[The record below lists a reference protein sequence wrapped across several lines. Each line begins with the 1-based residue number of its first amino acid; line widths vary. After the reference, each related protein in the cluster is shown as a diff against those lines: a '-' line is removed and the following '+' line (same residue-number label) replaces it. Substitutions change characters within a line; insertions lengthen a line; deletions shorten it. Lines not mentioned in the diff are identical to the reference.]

1 MNAFVAR
8 LVQDLR
14 QFSASLLESGLA
26 PPSPTLRI
34 AGRSE
39 LVLELGWASALVALV
54 PPALAELEQVEAPNR
69 MVEQVVRSPVR
80 AALSRR
86 PGDYE
91 WVGGRLLPSRW
102 SRSEPV
108 LEPDWDAVAWLLY
121 LIDGQR
127 RRLCHVQRRSV
138 KQVEEAR
145 AARAGTSRWAVHDAH
160 SLQARLDR
168 IAAMIALVD
177 RAREQAVRYG
187 GLGLRPMARVPSP
200 YPRSRAW
207 AALRRLVAQWS
218 APARHLPAHLDRM
231 LRTDVAVADLPFLF
245 QRWCGVKLLEA
256 LRTLG
261 YGVSGDSVSALFL
274 GGRLAATRD
283 AATIEIWI
291 EPRLAR
297 DHLHASGFKC
307 ARGDDVTPDYL
318 LITPGPHG
326 PDAFVL
332 DAACTTDDEML
343 RGKARY
349 LALIAAGASG
359 FIAGVPVTRGP
370 LRAWAAA
377 PLSTSHC
384 RLYRPDGSSGA
395 VPMHPLEWTPAPL
408 AAWLTD
414 VSAHAKA
421 WVR

>member
-261 YGVSGDSVSALFL
+261 YGVSRRL
-274 GGRLAATRD
+274 GERAVPGRTAGGHARRGHDRDLDRAAAR
-283 AATIEIWI
+283 ARSPARE
-291 EPRLAR
+291 RLQ
-297 DHLHASGFKC
+297 

-318 LITPGPHG
+318 LITPWPAR
-326 PDAFVL
+326 PRCVL
-332 DAACTTDDEML
+332 CSTRRAPPTTRCCAARPSL
-343 RGKARY
+343 P
-349 LALIAAGASG
+349 GADRRWR
-359 FIAGVPVTRGP
+359 V
-370 LRAWAAA
+370 
-377 PLSTSHC
+377 
-384 RLYRPDGSSGA
+384 GSS
-395 VPMHPLEWTPAPL
+395 L
-408 AAWLTD
+408 ACP
-414 VSAHAKA
+414 
-421 WVR
+421 